1 MVMSARTERAA
12 VVWSI
17 HERAA
22 GVSFEK
28 LS

>member
-1 MVMSARTERAA
+1 MVMSARTA

-17 HERAA
+17 HGRAA
-22 GVSFEK
+22 RVSFEK